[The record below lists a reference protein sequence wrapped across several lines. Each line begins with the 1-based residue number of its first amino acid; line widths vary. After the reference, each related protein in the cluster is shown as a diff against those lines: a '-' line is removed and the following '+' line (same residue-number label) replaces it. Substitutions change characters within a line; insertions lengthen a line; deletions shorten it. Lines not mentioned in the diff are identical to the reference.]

1 MVVEFSGLLANI
13 DSVLLVVSVP
23 LVDKLLLEFQ
33 ISQRLFVRLSA
44 LDLLELR
51 RVLNGLL

>member
-1 MVVEFSGLLANI
+1 VVVEISGLLANI

-33 ISQRLFVRLSA
+33 ISERLFVRLSA

-51 RVLNGLL
+51 RVLNGSL

>member
-1 MVVEFSGLLANI
+1 VVVEISGLLANI

-23 LVDKLLLEFQ
+23 RVDKLLLEFQ
-33 ISQRLFVRLSA
+33 ISERLFVCLSA

-51 RVLNGLL
+51 RVLNGSL